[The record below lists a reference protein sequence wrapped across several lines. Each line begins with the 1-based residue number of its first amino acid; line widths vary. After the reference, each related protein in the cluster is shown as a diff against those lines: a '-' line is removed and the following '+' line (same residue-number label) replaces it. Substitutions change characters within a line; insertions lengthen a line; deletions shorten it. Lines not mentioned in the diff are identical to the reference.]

1 MSGAVPTRPRADLV
15 IAGAAEVLTCVHE
28 GEDLIGRRSGAQIA
42 IAGERIIALGSPA
55 EVARQVDTTAA
66 EVLDVSGKIVA
77 PGFVD
82 CHTHLVF
89 GGSRVQEYAAR
100 MTMEASQVQGLGIPS
115 GIQATVAMTRAESV
129 DSLTAGATQRLQRMF
144 RHGTTTLE
152 SKSGYGLSLAEEI
165 KQLEVNQRLQASQ
178 PVDVVSTFLGA
189 HDFPPELPRHKYLEL
204 LIKEMIPKVAEL
216 GLAEFCDV
224 YCDQGYYTAQESRS
238 ILEAG
243 LQAGLKPKIHVDAY
257 ADIGGAA
264 VAAELAVVS
273 ADHLNCTD
281 RASLRKLAEAGATGV
296 AMPGLDF
303 AVRHPR
309 PVDARAILAEGVTL
323 ALATDL
329 CPACWLES
337 MQVVMQLACRQ
348 HRLAPAEALFAATSG
363 AARALGL
370 QGDRGS
376 LEPGKLADVQVWDL
390 PTFEDVVYRLSHN
403 AVTTVVKRGK
413 VYHFVGVA

>member
-1 MSGAVPTRPRADLV
+1 MAGTIPARPHAELV
-15 IAGAAEVLTCVHE
+15 IAGAREVLTCVPKRD
-28 GEDLIGRRSGAQIA
+28 DLIGRLPGAQIA
-42 IAGERIIALGSPA
+42 IGGERIIALGSPA
-55 EVARQVDTTAA
+55 ELARRVDTTAA

-100 MTMEASQVQGLGIPS
+100 MTMEPSQVRDLGIPS
-115 GIQATVAMTRAESV
+115 GIRATVAMTRRESV
-129 DSLTAGATQRLQRMF
+129 DSLTASATQRVQRMF

-189 HDFPPELPRHKYLEL
+189 HDFPPELRRKEYVEL
-204 LIKEMIPKVAEL
+204 LTKEMIPKVADL

-224 YCDQGYYTAQESRS
+224 YCDEGYYTAQESRS

-243 LQAGLKPKIHVDAY
+243 LRAGLKPKIHVDAY

-273 ADHLNCTD
+273 ADHLNYTD
-281 RASLRKLAEAGATGV
+281 HLALRRLAEAGATGV

-309 PVDARAILAEGVTL
+309 PVDARAILAEDVTL

-329 CPACWLES
+329 CPVCWLES

-348 HRLAPAEALFAATSG
+348 HRLAPAEALYAATSG

-376 LEPGKLADVQVWDL
+376 LEPGKLADIQVWDL
-390 PTFEDVVYRLSHN
+390 PTFEDVVYRLGRN
-403 AVTTVVKRGK
+403 AVTMVVKRGK
-413 VYHFVGVA
+413 VYHFGGVT

>member
-1 MSGAVPTRPRADLV
+1 VCSAAPTRPRADLL
-15 IAGAAEVLTCVHE
+15 ITGAAEVLTCVP
-28 GEDLIGRRSGAQIA
+28 GGDDLTGHRPGAQIA

-55 EVARQVDTTAA
+55 DVARQVDTTAA

-115 GIQATVAMTRAESV
+115 GIQATVAMTRVESV
-129 DSLTAGATQRLQRMF
+129 DSLTASAAQRVQRMF

-152 SKSGYGLSLAEEI
+152 SKSGYGLSLADEI
-165 KQLEVNQRLQASQ
+165 KQLEVNQRLRASQ

-189 HDFPPELPRHKYLEL
+189 HDFPPELPRDEYVEL

-264 VAAELAVVS
+264 MAAELAVVS
-273 ADHLNCTD
+273 ADHLNFTD
-281 RASLRKLAEAGATGV
+281 LAAGATGV

-309 PVDARAILAEGVTL
+309 PVDARAMLAEGMTL

-337 MQVVMQLACRQ
+337 MQMVMQLACRQ
-348 HRLAPAEALFAATSG
+348 HRLAPAEALYAATSG

-376 LEPGKLADVQVWDL
+376 LEPGKLADIQVWDL
-390 PTFEDVVYRLSHN
+390 PTFEDVVYRLGHN

-413 VYHFVGVA
+413 VYHFVRVA